1 MLPLDES
8 STVGQPP
15 LFLRQDI
22 IVTVFRLIREGWSQV
37 CGTGEINT
45 ASDEVTIAGALHNAM
60 WEAKQRLGIDGPP
73 YIANEPATRRFSKS
87 LKPDGFIDFKMI
99 YGWGTQGD
107 YFGIECKRISSSTSG
122 KDKGLATEYVNQGVM
137 RFVTGIYSPGH
148 DFAAMIGFV
157 IDGKLNECAERVQ
170 QRLSKYC
177 QKICIEEDWAVEHD
191 FGIQPNLYRTAHRQH
206 GQSILCRLLHLFLV
220 IE

>member
-8 STVGQPP
+8 TAVGQPP
-15 LFLRQDI
+15 LLLRQDI
-22 IVTVFRLIREGWSQV
+22 IVTVLRLIREGWAQV
-37 CGTGEINT
+37 CNAGEISTN
-45 ASDEVTIAGALHNAM
+45 SDEVTIAGALHNAM
-60 WEAKQRLGIDGPP
+60 WEAKLQLGIIGPP
-73 YIANEPATRRFSKS
+73 QIVNEPAARKSRRS
-87 LKPDGFIDFKMI
+87 LKPDGFIDFKMF
-99 YGWGTQGD
+99 YGWGTQED

-170 QRLSKYC
+170 QRLTKYC
-177 QKICIEEDWAVEHD
+177 QKICLEDDWAVEHD
-191 FGIQPNLYRTAHRQH
+191 FGTQQNLYRTTHRQH
-206 GQSILCRLLHLFLV
+206 NQNFLFRLLHLFLV